1 MLKLWGRKNSSNVK
15 KVMWACAELG
25 VPYERID
32 AGLHFGITTTDE
44 FREKNPNGM
53 IPVIEDDGFILWES
67 NAILRYLCNKHPKA
81 PFWPADPHMRASADR
96 WMDWQLTT
104 LGPPIG
110 PTFMQLI
117 RSPQEEWDL
126 KMMSN
131 SIPKAAQNWK
141 IVDRQLSKTQWLTGD
156 DFTVGDI
163 PLAILAYTW
172 FELPLAK
179 VGLEQHRVPMANVD
193 RWYAQ
198 LDAMPNFREIVAI
211 GLT

>member
-32 AGLHFGITTTDE
+32 AGLHYGVTTTDE

-53 IPVIEDDGFILWES
+53 IPVIDDDGFILWES
-67 NAILRYLCNKHPKA
+67 NAICRYLCGKHPKV
-81 PFWPADPHMRASADR
+81 PFWPDDPQMRASADR
-96 WMDWQLTT
+96 WMDWQCTT
-104 LGPPIG
+104 LGPPLG
-110 PTFMQLI
+110 PAFMQLV
-117 RSPQEEWDL
+117 RYPQDTWDM
-126 KMMSN
+126 KMISTN
-131 SIPKAAQNWK
+131 IPKVAEAWK
-141 IVDRQLSKTQWLTGD
+141 IADRQLGKTRWLTGE

-179 VGLEQHRVPMANVD
+179 AGLEQHRVPMANVD

-198 LDAMPNFREIVAI
+198 LNAMPNFREIVAI

>member
-1 MLKLWGRKNSSNVK
+1 MLKLWGRNNSSNVK

-53 IPVIEDDGFILWES
+53 IPVIDDDGFILWES
-67 NAILRYLCNKHPKA
+67 NAILRYLCAKHPKA
-81 PFWPADPHMRASADR
+81 PFWPADPKIRASADR

-110 PTFMQLI
+110 PAFMQLV
-117 RSPQEEWDL
+117 RAPQAEWDM
-126 KMMSN
+126 KMISAN
-131 SIPKAAQNWK
+131 IPKAAQNWT
-141 IVDRQLSKTQWLTGD
+141 IADRQLGKTKWLTGD

-163 PLAILAYTW
+163 PAAILAYTW
-172 FELPLAK
+172 FEMPLAK
-179 VGLEQHRVPMANVD
+179 AGLEEHRVPLANVD

-198 LDAMPNFREIVAI
+198 LNAMPNFRDIVAI

>member
-1 MLKLWGRKNSSNVK
+1 MLKLWGRNNSSNVK

-53 IPVIEDDGFILWES
+53 IPVIDDDGFILWES
-67 NAILRYLCNKHPKA
+67 NAILRYLCAKHPKT
-81 PFWPADPHMRASADR
+81 PFWPVEPKIRASADR
-96 WMDWQLTT
+96 WMDWQCTT

-110 PTFMQLI
+110 PAFMQLV
-117 RSPQEEWDL
+117 RAPQEQWDM
-126 KMMSN
+126 KMISAN
-131 SIPKAAQNWK
+131 IPKAALAWT
-141 IVDRQLSKTQWLTGD
+141 IADRQLGKTQWLTGD

-163 PLAILAYTW
+163 PAAILAYTW
-172 FELPLAK
+172 FEMPLAK
-179 VGLEQHRVPMANVD
+179 AGLEQHRVPLANVD

-198 LDAMPNFREIVAI
+198 LNAMPNFREIVAI

>member
-32 AGLHFGITTTDE
+32 AGLHFGITTSDE

-53 IPVIEDDGFILWES
+53 IPVIDDDGFILWES
-67 NAILRYLCNKHPKA
+67 NAILRYLCAKHPKA
-81 PFWPADPHMRASADR
+81 PFWPIDPKIRASADR
-96 WMDWQLTT
+96 WMDWQCTT
-104 LGPPIG
+104 LGPLVG
-110 PTFMQLI
+110 PAFMQLV
-117 RSPQEEWDL
+117 RAPQADWDM
-126 KMMSN
+126 KMIAVN
-131 SIPKAAQNWK
+131 IPKAALAWT
-141 IVDRQLSKTQWLTGD
+141 IADRQLGKTKWLTGD
-156 DFTVGDI
+156 DFTVGDV

-179 VGLEQHRVPMANVD
+179 AGLEQHRVPLNNVD

-198 LDAMPNFREIVAI
+198 LNAMPNFREIVAI

>member
-15 KVMWACAELG
+15 KVMWVCAELG

-32 AGLHFGITTTDE
+32 AGLHYGITTTDE

-53 IPVIEDDGFILWES
+53 IPVIEDDGFVLWES
-67 NAILRYLCNKHPKA
+67 NAIMRYLCAKHPKA
-81 PFWPADPHMRASADR
+81 PFYPVDLQARASADR

-104 LGPPIG
+104 MSPPLGPA
-110 PTFMQLI
+110 FMQLV
-117 RSPQEEWDL
+117 RSPQSEWDM
-126 KMMSN
+126 KMISTN
-131 SIPKAAQNWK
+131 IARVAQVWT
-141 IVDRQLSKTQWLTGD
+141 IAERQLGKTKWLAGD
-156 DFTVGDI
+156 EFTMGDV

-172 FELPLAK
+172 FELPLAAA
-179 VGLEQHRVPMANVD
+179 GLDQHRVPMQHVD

-198 LDAMPNFREIVAI
+198 LNAMPNFREIVAI

>member
-53 IPVIEDDGFILWES
+53 IPVIDDDGFILWES
-67 NAILRYLCNKHPKA
+67 NAIMRYLCAKHPKA
-81 PFWPADPHMRASADR
+81 PFYPTDLKMRASADR
-96 WMDWQLTT
+96 WMDWQCTT
-104 LGPPIG
+104 LGPPLG
-110 PTFMQLI
+110 PLLMQLV
-117 RSPQEEWDL
+117 RAPQENWDMKL
-126 KMMSN
+126 ISTN
-131 SIPKAAQNWK
+131 VLRLAELWK
-141 IVDRQLSKTQWLTGD
+141 TADRQLGKTQWLTGN
-156 DFTVGDI
+156 DFTMGDV
-163 PLAILAYTW
+163 PLGILAYTW
-172 FELPLAK
+172 RALPLERA
-179 VGLEQHRVPMANVD
+179 GLADVRAPLTHVD

-198 LDAMPNFREIVAI
+198 LNAMPNYRDIVAI

>member
-15 KVMWACAELG
+15 KVMWACAELR

-32 AGLHFGITTTDE
+32 AGLHFGITTTDD

-53 IPVIEDDGFILWES
+53 IPVIDDDGFILWES
-67 NAILRYLCNKHPKA
+67 NAIMRYLCNKHPKA
-81 PFWPADPHMRASADR
+81 PFWPENPQTRASADR
-96 WMDWQLTT
+96 WMDWQCTT

-110 PTFMQLI
+110 PAFMQLV
-117 RSPQEEWDL
+117 RAPQEEWDM
-126 KMMSN
+126 KMISAN
-131 SIPKAAQNWK
+131 IQKASQNWK
-141 IVDRQLSKTQWLTGD
+141 IADRQLGKSKWLTGD

-163 PLAILAYTW
+163 PVAILAYTW
-172 FELPLAK
+172 FEMPLAK
-179 VGLEQHRVPMANVD
+179 AGLEHHRVPMANVD

-198 LDAMPNFREIVAI
+198 LNAMPHFRDIVAI

>member
-15 KVMWACAELG
+15 KVMWVCAELG

-32 AGLHFGITTTDE
+32 AGLHFGITTSDE

-53 IPVIEDDGFILWES
+53 IPVIDDDGFILWES
-67 NAILRYLCNKHPKA
+67 NAILRYLCAKHRSA
-81 PFWPADPHMRASADR
+81 PFWPTDPKIRASADR
-96 WMDWQLTT
+96 WMDWQLST

-110 PTFMQLI
+110 PAFMQLV
-117 RSPQEEWDL
+117 RLPQEEWDM
-126 KMMSN
+126 KMISAN
-131 SIPKAAQNWK
+131 IPKAALAWT
-141 IVDRQLSKTQWLTGD
+141 IADRQLGKTKWLTGD

-163 PLAILAYTW
+163 PVAILAYTW
-172 FELPLAK
+172 FELPLARA
-179 VGLEQHRVPMANVD
+179 GLEQHREPLANVD

-198 LDAMPNFREIVAI
+198 LNAMPNFREIVAI

>member
-15 KVMWACAELG
+15 KVMWACAELD
-25 VPYERID
+25 VPYGRID
-32 AGLHFGITTTDE
+32 AGLHYGITTTDE

-53 IPVIEDDGFILWES
+53 IPVIDDDGFILWES
-67 NAILRYLCNKHPKA
+67 NAILRYLCAKHPKA
-81 PFWPADPHMRASADR
+81 PFWPTDPKIRASADR

-110 PTFMQLI
+110 PAFMQLV
-117 RSPQEEWDL
+117 RAPQEEWDM
-126 KMMSN
+126 KMISTN
-131 SIPKAAQNWK
+131 IPKAALAWT
-141 IVDRQLSKTQWLTGD
+141 IADRQLGKTKWLTGD

-179 VGLEQHRVPMANVD
+179 AGLEQHRVPMANVD

-198 LDAMPNFREIVAI
+198 LNAMPNFREVVAI

>member
-32 AGLHFGITTTDE
+32 AGLHYGITSTDE

-53 IPVIEDDGFILWES
+53 IPVIEDDGFVLWES
-67 NAILRYLCNKHPKA
+67 NAIMRYLCAKHPKA
-81 PFWPADPHMRASADR
+81 PFWPTDPQIRASADR

-110 PTFMQLI
+110 PAFMQLV
-117 RSPQEEWDL
+117 RAPQAEWDM
-126 KMMSN
+126 KMISTN
-131 SIPKAAQNWK
+131 VAKAAQNWT
-141 IVDRQLSKTQWLTGD
+141 IADRQLGKTKWLTGE

-163 PLAILAYTW
+163 PAAILAYTW
-172 FELPLAK
+172 FEMPLAQA
-179 VGLEQHRVPMANVD
+179 GLEQHRVPLANVD

-198 LDAMPNFREIVAI
+198 LNAMPPFREIVAI

>member
-15 KVMWACAELG
+15 KVMWTCAVLG
-25 VPYERID
+25 VPYDRID
-32 AGLHFGITTTDE
+32 AGLHYGITTTDE

-53 IPVIEDDGFILWES
+53 IPVIDDDGFILWES
-67 NAILRYLCNKHPKA
+67 NAIMRYLCAKHPKA
-81 PFWPADPHMRASADR
+81 PFWPENLQTRASADR

-104 LGPPIG
+104 FGPPLG
-110 PTFMQLI
+110 PTFMQLV
-117 RSPQEEWDL
+117 RSPQAEWDM
-126 KMMSN
+126 KMISTN
-131 SIPKAAQNWK
+131 VPKVAQNWK
-141 IVDRQLSKTQWLTGD
+141 IVDRQLGKTKWLTGD

-172 FELPLAK
+172 FEMPLAK
-179 VGLEQHRVPMANVD
+179 AGLEHHRVPMANVD

-198 LDAMPNFREIVAI
+198 LNEMHDFRQIVAI

>member
-25 VPYERID
+25 VPYGRVD
-32 AGLHFGITTTDE
+32 AGLHYGITTTDE

-53 IPVIEDDGFILWES
+53 IPVIEDDGFVLWES
-67 NAILRYLCNKHPKA
+67 NAILRYLCVKHPIA
-81 PFWPADPHMRASADR
+81 PFWPDDPQMRASADR
-96 WMDWQLTT
+96 WMDWQCTT
-104 LGPPIG
+104 IGPPLGPA
-110 PTFMQLI
+110 FMQLV
-117 RSPQEEWDL
+117 RSPQDTWDM
-126 KMMSN
+126 KMISTN
-131 SIPKAAQNWK
+131 IPKVAEAWK
-141 IVDRQLSKTQWLTGD
+141 IADRQLGRTKWLTGE

-179 VGLEQHRVPMANVD
+179 AGLEQYRVPMANVD

-198 LDAMPNFREIVAI
+198 LNAMPNFREIVAI

>member
-53 IPVIEDDGFILWES
+53 IPVIDDDGFILWES
-67 NAILRYLCNKHPKA
+67 NAIMRYLCSKHPKA
-81 PFWPADPHMRASADR
+81 PFWPESPQMRASADR

-104 LGPPIG
+104 LGPPLG
-110 PTFMQLI
+110 PAFMQLV
-117 RSPQEEWDL
+117 RSPQENWDM
-126 KMMSN
+126 KMISTN
-131 SIPKAAQNWK
+131 IPKVAEAWK
-141 IVDRQLSKTQWLTGD
+141 IADRQLGKTKWLTGD
-156 DFTVGDI
+156 DFTVGDV

-179 VGLEQHRVPMANVD
+179 AGLEQHRVPMTNVD

-198 LDAMPNFREIVAI
+198 LNAMPNYREIVAI

>member
-53 IPVIEDDGFILWES
+53 IPVIDDDGFILWES
-67 NAILRYLCNKHPKA
+67 NAILRYLCTKHPKA
-81 PFWPADPHMRASADR
+81 PFWPTDPKIRASADR

-110 PTFMQLI
+110 PAFMQLV
-117 RSPQEEWDL
+117 RAPQEEWDM
-126 KMMSN
+126 KMIAAN
-131 SIPKAAQNWK
+131 IPKAAQNWK
-141 IVDRQLSKTQWLTGD
+141 KCADAGLDQRTLGNRIGPSPQALLPKDHELITR
-156 DFTVGDI
+156 
-163 PLAILAYTW
+163 LA
-172 FELPLAK
+172 FEL
-179 VGLEQHRVPMANVD
+179 GDQT
-193 RWYAQ
+193 AQ
-198 LDAMPNFREIVAI
+198 
-211 GLT
+211 G

>member
-15 KVMWACAELG
+15 KVLWACAELG

-53 IPVIEDDGFILWES
+53 IPVIDDDGFILWES
-67 NAILRYLCNKHPKA
+67 NAILRYLCAKHPKA
-81 PFWPADPHMRASADR
+81 PFWPTDPQLRASADR
-96 WMDWQLTT
+96 WMDWQCTT

-110 PTFMQLI
+110 PAFMQLV
-117 RSPQEEWDL
+117 RAPQDEWDM
-126 KMMSN
+126 KMISTN
-131 SIPKAAQNWK
+131 IPKAALSWT
-141 IVDRQLSKTQWLTGD
+141 IADRQLGKTKWLTGD

-163 PLAILAYTW
+163 PAAILAYTW
-172 FELPLAK
+172 FEMPLAK
-179 VGLEQHRVPMANVD
+179 AGLEQHRVPLANVD

-198 LDAMPNFREIVAI
+198 LNAMPNFREIVAI

>member
-25 VPYERID
+25 VPYGRID
-32 AGLHFGITTTDE
+32 AGLHYGITSSDE

-53 IPVIEDDGFILWES
+53 IPVIEDDGFVLWES
-67 NAILRYLCNKHPKA
+67 NAIMRYLCAKHPKA
-81 PFWPADPHMRASADR
+81 PFYPADLQARASADR

-104 LGPPIG
+104 MSPPLGPA
-110 PTFMQLI
+110 FMQLV
-117 RSPQEEWDL
+117 RAPQDEWDM
-126 KMMSN
+126 KMISAN
-131 SIPKAAQNWK
+131 IPKVAQAWT
-141 IVDRQLSKTQWLTGD
+141 IAERQLGKTKWLAGD
-156 DFTVGDI
+156 EFTMGDV

-172 FELPLAK
+172 FELPLAAA
-179 VGLEQHRVPMANVD
+179 GLDQHRAPLQNVD

-198 LDAMPNFREIVAI
+198 LNAMPNFREIVAI

>member
-15 KVMWACAELG
+15 KVMWTCAVLG

-32 AGLHFGITTTDE
+32 AGLHFGITTTDD

-53 IPVIEDDGFILWES
+53 IPVIDDDGFILWES
-67 NAILRYLCNKHPKA
+67 NAICRYLCAKHPLA
-81 PFWPADPHMRASADR
+81 PFWPSDPKIRASADR

-110 PTFMQLI
+110 PAFMQLV
-117 RSPQEEWDL
+117 RAPQEEWDM
-126 KMMSN
+126 KMISTN
-131 SIPKAAQNWK
+131 IPKAAQAWK
-141 IVDRQLSKTQWLTGD
+141 IADKQLGKTKWLTGD
-156 DFTVGDI
+156 DFTVGDV

-172 FELPLAK
+172 FEMPLARA
-179 VGLEQHRVPMANVD
+179 GLEQHRVPMANVD

-198 LDAMPNFREIVAI
+198 LNAMPNFREIVAI